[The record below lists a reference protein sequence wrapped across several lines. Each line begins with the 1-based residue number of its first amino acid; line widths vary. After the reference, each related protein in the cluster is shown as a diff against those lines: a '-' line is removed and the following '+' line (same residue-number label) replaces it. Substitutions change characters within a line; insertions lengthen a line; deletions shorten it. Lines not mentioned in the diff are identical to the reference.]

1 MAAVRQAGTSAEIAV
16 REALAS
22 LGIEFT
28 TNIKDKPGSPDI
40 WLSSSDIP
48 VFVHGC
54 FWHRHEGCKKATT
67 PKTNTEFWLDKF
79 ANNERRDARVQREL
93 EDLGYAAITVWQC
106 ETTSRATLS
115 NVLTSRIGTKQ
126 T

>member
-1 MAAVRQAGTSAEIAV
+1 MAAVRQAGTSVEIAV
-16 REALAS
+16 KEALED

-28 TNIKDKPGSPDI
+28 TNIKDKLGSPYI
-40 WLSSSDIP
+40 WLSLSDIP

-67 PKTNTEFWLDKF
+67 PKTNTEFWLDKL
-79 ANNERRDARVQREL
+79 ANNQRRDVKVQGEL
-93 EDLGYAAITVWQC
+93 EALGYEPITVWQC